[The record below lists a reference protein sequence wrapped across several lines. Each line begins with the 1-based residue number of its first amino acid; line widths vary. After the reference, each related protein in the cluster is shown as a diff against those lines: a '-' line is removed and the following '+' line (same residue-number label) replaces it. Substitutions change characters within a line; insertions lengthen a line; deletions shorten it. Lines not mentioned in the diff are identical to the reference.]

1 MRTFAEFQII
11 GRVGKIKEVGPTL
24 RVSIAAEYGRKD
36 DRGDLQSRPFWN
48 EVTIFKDSVIGWAK
62 ENIAPGDV
70 VHTRGT
76 MRQSEYTKNGQ
87 TVYDVTFAANDFDL
101 LRKKASEG

>member
-1 MRTFAEFQII
+1 MGLVTGGIPRFRLAQQPDPTEKPDGHRKLHHAL
-11 GRVGKIKEVGPTL
+11 GRHL
-24 RVSIAAEYGRKD
+24 S
-36 DRGDLQSRPFWN
+36 
-48 EVTIFKDSVIGWAK
+48 KDSVIGWAK

-76 MRQSEYTKNGQ
+76 MRQSEYTKDGQ